1 MNYMWMKPHAYRRV
15 VRALSA
21 IQLEAPQLPC
31 ANHGQHP
38 TRTPPHGPMQNYP
51 QAVKQYKRIVKCL
64 EGFEVRVRGGELSYD
79 LKRKCDSFKV

>member
-1 MNYMWMKPHAYRRV
+1 
-15 VRALSA
+15 
-21 IQLEAPQLPC
+21 
-31 ANHGQHP
+31 
-38 TRTPPHGPMQNYP
+38 MQNYP